1 MKIGQRIDFIQDNLH
16 PLKSPNTDLV
26 AAWLTCGGSLLK
38 QDPYSWTVEE
48 TPSGSKQTIT
58 YHIDGEVNV
67 TNQGESLSFQ
77 EFRRRWMDKEW
88 CEKNDEHLIS
98 YMRLFRDN
106 SVKFKAWIKE
116 AKPAVLIRRG
126 SRVAIIHPDLP
137 EARKAQILAEL

>member
-38 QDPYSWTVEE
+38 EDPYSWTVEE
-48 TPSGSKQTIT
+48 TPSGPKQTIT

-67 TNQGESLSFQ
+67 TNQGEPLSFQ
-77 EFRRRWMDKEW
+77 EFRRRWMSKEW
-88 CEKNDEHLIS
+88 CETNDEHLIS

-137 EARKAQILAEL
+137 EARKTQILAEL

>member
-1 MKIGQRIDFIQDNLH
+1 MKIGQRIDFIKDHLH

-38 QDPYSWTVEE
+38 EDPYAWTVEE
-48 TPSGSKQTIT
+48 TPDGPKQTMT
-58 YHIDGEVNV
+58 YHIDGDQPAEVQDEPL
-67 TNQGESLSFQ
+67 TFQ

-88 CEKNDEHLIS
+88 CDKNDEHPIS

-116 AKPAVLIRRG
+116 QKPAVLIRRG
-126 SRVAIIHPDLP
+126 SRVAVIHPDLP